1 MKFLVVGGGSIG
13 RRHIRNLFALGG
25 QDITACDI
33 NSDRASQANRELEI
47 AVFLFIEE
55 AVEARPDV
63 ALVHAGRSTQIHPA
77 CLGARA
83 GCRSSAHHP
92 KTSGQCAALFPRGT
106 FRLRAA

>member
-13 RRHIRNLFALGG
+13 RRHILDLLALGG

-33 NSDRASQANRELEI
+33 NSDRASHANLESGI
-47 AVFLFIEE
+47 AVFLFVEE
-55 AVEARPDV
+55 AVEARPNV
-63 ALVHAGRSTQIHPA
+63 LLVHAGRSAHFHA
-77 CLGARA
+77 ARLGARA